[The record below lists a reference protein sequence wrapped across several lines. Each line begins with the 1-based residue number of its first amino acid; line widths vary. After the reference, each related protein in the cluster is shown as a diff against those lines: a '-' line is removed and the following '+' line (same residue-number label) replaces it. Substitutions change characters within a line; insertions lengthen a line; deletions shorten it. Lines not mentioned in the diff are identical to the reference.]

1 MVKSYNCVESGEHHP
16 RPIKRNCK
24 EIQASEPEQ
33 VMDTYAMILNR
44 GATVPDFLVRDSAN
58 AKPSRFRDTKKV
70 YVSSFPQSNRPTNR
84 K

>member
-1 MVKSYNCVESGEHHP
+1 MVKLYDCVESGGHHL
-16 RPIKRNCK
+16 RPINRNCK

-33 VMDTYAMILNR
+33 VMDAYAMILNR
-44 GATVPDFLVRDSAN
+44 GATVPDFLVWDSTN

-70 YVSSFPQSNRPTNR
+70 YVSAFSQSNRPTNR